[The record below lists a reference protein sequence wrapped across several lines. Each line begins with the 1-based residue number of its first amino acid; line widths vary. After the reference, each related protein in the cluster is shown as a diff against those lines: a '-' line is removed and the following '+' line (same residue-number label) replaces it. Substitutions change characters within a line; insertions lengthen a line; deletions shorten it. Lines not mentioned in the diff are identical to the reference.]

1 MAEHEPP
8 QWIAQLCQKFDLPHL
23 NSATASTD
31 SAAQW
36 AAFDGNQLLG
46 LDFDFDSVDLS
57 MWDESRMNAALYAN
71 NA

>member
-1 MAEHEPP
+1 MGEHEPP
-8 QWIAQLCQKFDLPHL
+8 QWIVQLCQKFDLPQV
-23 NSATASTD
+23 TAPTD

-57 MWDESRMNAALYAN
+57 MWDESRMNAALYSN
-71 NA
+71 NE